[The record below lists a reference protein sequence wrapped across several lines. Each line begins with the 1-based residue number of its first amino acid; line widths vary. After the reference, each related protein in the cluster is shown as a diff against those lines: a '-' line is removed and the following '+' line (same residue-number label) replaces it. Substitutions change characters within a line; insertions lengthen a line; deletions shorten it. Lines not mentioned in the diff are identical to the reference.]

1 MHFINQNT
9 ESPPINSLSMALVEN
24 NLRGDVLRS
33 TTNGEGSAFIEDLG
47 ETKISQF
54 EVSVIGNEKVFRFE
68 VSENDVL
75 AMKVLE
81 AGGDG
86 STVEPGLV
94 GSEGFD

>member
-1 MHFINQNT
+1 
-9 ESPPINSLSMALVEN
+9 MALVEN
-24 NLRGDVLRS
+24 NLRGDVFRS

-54 EVSVIGNEKVFRFE
+54 EVSVIGNEKIFRFE

-81 AGGDG
+81 A
-86 STVEPGLV
+86 
-94 GSEGFD
+94 